1 MPKTKRVKV
10 LKSLQ
15 SIVGENHWQFF
26 YRQTDR
32 RNHRQT
38 WVQRQNCI
46 STLLLNRDIK
56 TYISIWNVQFI
67 VVSFLSQ
74 NPDCPHGFFAN
85 NCSEKCIDTCAGCNN
100 INGLCESGCIPGW
113 KGDLCSEGVSNFKSE
128 FFKEE
133 TCTWTF
139 YLTFRTT
146 LFYL

>member
-15 SIVGENHWQFF
+15 SIVGEKSLTICL
-26 YRQTDR
+26 QTDI

-56 TYISIWNVQFI
+56 PYISYKNLKRTVYWVF
-67 VVSFLSQ
+67 FLSQ

-85 NCSEKCIDTCAGCNN
+85 NCSEKCIDTCEGCNN
-100 INGLCESGCIPGW
+100 INGLCEYGCIPGW

-128 FFKEE
+128 LFKEE
-133 TCTWTF
+133 TC
-139 YLTFRTT
+139 L
-146 LFYL
+146 